1 MGANV
6 HDDVLDAALNHIKN
20 NATLMV
26 ACSDEP
32 TNYTEAT
39 STYAL
44 ADVAITSSDL
54 TIGAGDVDGRK
65 LTVAQ
70 KDDVQVDT
78 SGNATHVALLDV
90 SNQEVLLVTTC
101 DEVALSDTGTVDF
114 PSWTYTIRKPTVVE
128 E

>member
-6 HDDVLDAALNHIKN
+6 HDDVLDAALDYIKT
-20 NATLMV
+20 NATRMV
-26 ACSDEP
+26 VCSAEP
-32 TNYTEAT
+32 TTFTEGNAT
-39 STYAL
+39 YKL
-44 ADVAITSSDL
+44 ADVTIDSDDL

-70 KDDVQVDT
+70 QDDVDVDT
-78 SGNATHVALLDV
+78 SGDATHVALLDV